1 VVVPAKSKQPAQDDQ
16 GKNRFLKDGKSMP
29 GGEEPGFG
37 EANNDHGQY
46 DPDVFPYRKRNAF
59 SLRFFS
65 AAIPL
70 IA

>member
-1 VVVPAKSKQPAQDDQ
+1 
-16 GKNRFLKDGKSMP
+16 MP